1 MKGIFRPF
9 FGNKSEKYKF
19 LRVPIALFE
28 DPKFADLSLE
38 AIVLY
43 AFLLNRMD
51 LSKSNGWIAR
61 DKRVFIIFTIKE
73 IRKWLRCGKDKA
85 MKTMRE
91 LDTDSGIGL
100 VDRMSREAGKSDII
114 FVNDFNEYV
123 ETGESDGADRT
134 IPVVNPIMEDAVFGD
149 EYGDEYSGQT
159 VGKNEAVGFS
169 DRSCE
174 GHPNDM
180 PLNNGFTDHDN
191 FSQVGKSDHPV
202 GKSDPWVGK
211 TDYPVGKS
219 DPPVGNH
226 DPRYTDSKNT
236 ETEYTESDHILS
248 AHSSGVI
255 HILPPKPKDRNDEM
269 IENRRIYEE
278 IIKEQI
284 GYDYIF
290 TENSYKFEK
299 DTIDGIIDIMV
310 DIVTFERKTVR
321 VNSID
326 MPYQVV
332 KSKFLKID
340 AESFRYALDKLKESG
355 IGRSVGNEKNYI
367 ITVLYNA
374 SDTIDFHFR
383 AMVNHDMYGDGL
395 AERGIKIQ

>member
-1 MKGIFRPF
+1 MQ
-9 FGNKSEKYKF
+9 
-19 LRVPIALFE
+19 
-28 DPKFADLSLE
+28 
-38 AIVLY
+38 VLPH

-340 AESFRYALDKLKESG
+340 AETFRYALDKLKESG

>member
-51 LSKSNGWIAR
+51 LSKSNGWIAK

-85 MKTMRE
+85 MKIMRE
-91 LDTDSGIGL
+91 LDKDSGIGL
-100 VDRMSREAGKSDII
+100 VERMSREAGKSDII

-123 ETGESDGADRT
+123 ETDEIYASDRT
-134 IPVVNPIMEDAVFGD
+134 VPDVNPAMEDAIFGD

-159 VGKNEAVGFS
+159 VDKNEVVDFS
-169 DRSCE
+169 DRSRE
-174 GHPNDM
+174 NPSEDM
-180 PLNNGFTDHDN
+180 PLNNGFEGCDN
-191 FSQVGKSDHPV
+191 FSRVGKSDHPV
-202 GKSDPWVGK
+202 GESDLLVGK
-211 TDYPVGKS
+211 SDYPVGKS
-219 DPPVGNH
+219 DPPVGNY

-236 ETEYTESDHILS
+236 ETVYTDSDHILS
-248 AHSSGVI
+248 APKSGVI
-255 HILPPKPKDRNDEM
+255 HILPAKPRDRTDEM
-269 IENRRIYEE
+269 MEDYKIYTD
-278 IIKEQI
+278 IIREQV

-290 TENSYKFEK
+290 TEKKYKFEK
-299 DTIDGIIDIMV
+299 ELIDSVIDIMAETV
-310 DIVTFERKTVR
+310 AFERKTVR
-321 VNSID
+321 VNKVD

-332 KSKFLKID
+332 KSKLLKVD
-340 AESFRYALDKLKESG
+340 SEMFRYAIDNLKGAGKERDIHS
-355 IGRSVGNEKNYI
+355 EKNYI

-374 SDTIDFHFR
+374 ANTIGLHYS
-383 AMVNHDMYGDGL
+383 AMVNNDMYSGKFYGMS
-395 AERGIKIQ
+395 EGE

>member
-134 IPVVNPIMEDAVFGD
+134 IPVVNP
-149 EYGDEYSGQT
+149 
-159 VGKNEAVGFS
+159 
-169 DRSCE
+169 
-174 GHPNDM
+174 
-180 PLNNGFTDHDN
+180 
-191 FSQVGKSDHPV
+191 
-202 GKSDPWVGK
+202 
-211 TDYPVGKS
+211 
-219 DPPVGNH
+219 
-226 DPRYTDSKNT
+226 TDSWQ
-236 ETEYTESDHILS
+236 E
-248 AHSSGVI
+248 
-255 HILPPKPKDRNDEM
+255 
-269 IENRRIYEE
+269 
-278 IIKEQI
+278 
-284 GYDYIF
+284 
-290 TENSYKFEK
+290 
-299 DTIDGIIDIMV
+299 
-310 DIVTFERKTVR
+310 
-321 VNSID
+321 
-326 MPYQVV
+326 
-332 KSKFLKID
+332 
-340 AESFRYALDKLKESG
+340 
-355 IGRSVGNEKNYI
+355 
-367 ITVLYNA
+367 
-374 SDTIDFHFR
+374 
-383 AMVNHDMYGDGL
+383 
-395 AERGIKIQ
+395 

>member
-38 AIVLY
+38 AIILY

-51 LSKSNGWIAR
+51 LSKSNGWIAK

-73 IRKWLRCGKDKA
+73 MRKWLRCGKDKA

-91 LDTDSGIGL
+91 LDTENGIGL

-123 ETGESDGADRT
+123 ESDEKGTSDKT
-134 IPVVNPIMEDAVFGD
+134 VPVVNPQMEDAVFGD

-159 VGKNEAVGFS
+159 VGKNEVVGFS
-169 DRSCE
+169 DQLPESA
-174 GHPNDM
+174 DKKIQ
-180 PLNNGFTDHDN
+180 LNYGFSSGDK
-191 FSQVGKSDHPV
+191 FSQVGESDLPVVKSD
-202 GKSDPWVGK
+202 
-211 TDYPVGKS
+211 YPIGKS
-219 DPPVGNH
+219 DPPVGNY

-236 ETEYTESDHILS
+236 ETVYTDSDHILS
-248 AHSSGVI
+248 ASKSGVI
-255 HILPPKPKDRNDEM
+255 HILPAKPKDEMDEM
-269 IENRRIYEE
+269 MDNYRIYTE
-278 IIKEQI
+278 IIKDQV
-284 GYDYIF
+284 GYDYIS
-290 TENSYKFEK
+290 TEEPFKYEK
-299 DTIDGIIDIMV
+299 EMIDGVIDIMAE
-310 DIVTFERKTVR
+310 TAAFERKTVR
-321 VNSID
+321 VNKID

-332 KSKFLKID
+332 KSKLLKID
-340 AESFRYALDKLKESG
+340 PEVFRYAIDNLRG
-355 IGRSVGNEKNYI
+355 AGRERDVHSEKNYI

-374 SDTIDFHFR
+374 ANTIDLHYR
-383 AMVNHDMYGDGL
+383 AMVNNDMYSGRL
-395 AERGIKIQ
+395 AELAEGGS

>member
-38 AIVLY
+38 AIILY

-85 MKTMRE
+85 MKVMRE
-91 LDTDSGIGL
+91 LDTENGIGL

-123 ETGESDGADRT
+123 ESDDDGVTDRT
-134 IPVVNPIMEDAVFGD
+134 IPVVNPAMEDAVFGD

-159 VGKNEAVGFS
+159 VGKNEVVDFS
-169 DRSCE
+169 DRLQENAEEKIQLNYGFS
-174 GHPNDM
+174 GNDKIS
-180 PLNNGFTDHDN
+180 L
-191 FSQVGKSDHPV
+191 
-202 GKSDPWVGK
+202 
-211 TDYPVGKS
+211 VGKS
-219 DPPVGNH
+219 DPPVGESDPVVGKSDPPVDKS

-236 ETEYTESDHILS
+236 ETGYTDSDHILS
-248 AHSSGVI
+248 APQAGVI
-255 HILPPKPKDRNDEM
+255 HILPPKPRDRTDEM
-269 IENRRIYEE
+269 MEERRIYEE

-290 TENSYKFEK
+290 TEGSYKYEK
-299 DTIDGIIDIMV
+299 ETIDGMIDIMA
-310 DIVTFERKTVR
+310 DIAAFERKTVR
-321 VNSID
+321 VNSLD
-326 MPYQVV
+326 MPYQLV
-332 KSKFLKID
+332 KSKLLKVD
-340 AESFRYALDKLKESG
+340 AETFRYALDKLREAGKERAVS
-355 IGRSVGNEKNYI
+355 NERNYI
-367 ITVLYNA
+367 LTVLYNA
-374 SDTIDFHFR
+374 ANTIDFHFR
-383 AMVNHDMYGDGL
+383 SMVNNDMYNGVW
-395 AERGIKIQ
+395 AERRTENE

>member
-159 VGKNEAVGFS
+159 VGKNEVVGFS
-169 DRSCE
+169 DRLQENAEEKIQLNYGFS
-174 GHPNDM
+174 GNDKIS
-180 PLNNGFTDHDN
+180 L
-191 FSQVGKSDHPV
+191 
-202 GKSDPWVGK
+202 
-211 TDYPVGKS
+211 VGKS
-219 DPPVGNH
+219 DPPV
-226 DPRYTDSKNT
+226 
-236 ETEYTESDHILS
+236 
-248 AHSSGVI
+248 
-255 HILPPKPKDRNDEM
+255 
-269 IENRRIYEE
+269 
-278 IIKEQI
+278 
-284 GYDYIF
+284 
-290 TENSYKFEK
+290 
-299 DTIDGIIDIMV
+299 
-310 DIVTFERKTVR
+310 
-321 VNSID
+321 
-326 MPYQVV
+326 
-332 KSKFLKID
+332 
-340 AESFRYALDKLKESG
+340 
-355 IGRSVGNEKNYI
+355 
-367 ITVLYNA
+367 
-374 SDTIDFHFR
+374 
-383 AMVNHDMYGDGL
+383 
-395 AERGIKIQ
+395 

>member
-38 AIVLY
+38 AIILY

-51 LSKSNGWIAR
+51 LSKSNGWIAK

-73 IRKWLRCGKDKA
+73 MRKWLRCGKDKA
-85 MKTMRE
+85 MKVMRE
-91 LDTDSGIGL
+91 LDTENGIGL

-123 ETGESDGADRT
+123 ETDETGTPDRT
-134 IPVVNPIMEDAVFGD
+134 IPIVNPQMEDAVFGD

-159 VGKNEAVGFS
+159 IGENEVVGFS
-169 DRSCE
+169 DRLSE
-174 GHPNDM
+174 P
-180 PLNNGFTDHDN
+180 PRERIQLNYGFAGDDN
-191 FSQVGKSDHPV
+191 FSR
-202 GKSDPWVGK
+202 
-211 TDYPVGKS
+211 VGKS
-219 DPPVGNH
+219 DPPVGKSDLVVGKSDPPVDKT

-236 ETEYTESDHILS
+236 ETVYTDSNQIIS
-248 AHSSGVI
+248 APRSGVI
-255 HILPPKPKDRNDEM
+255 HILPPKPKDETDEM
-269 IENRRIYEE
+269 MENYMIYTE
-278 IIKEQI
+278 IIKDQV

-290 TENSYKFEK
+290 TEGSFKYEK
-299 DTIDGIIDIMV
+299 ELIDSVIDIMAETV
-310 DIVTFERKTVR
+310 AFERKTVR
-321 VNSID
+321 VNKID

-332 KSKFLKID
+332 KSKLLKMGP
-340 AESFRYALDKLKESG
+340 EEFRYAIDNLREAGKERDVHS
-355 IGRSVGNEKNYI
+355 EKNYI

-374 SDTIDFHFR
+374 ANTIDLHFR
-383 AMVNHDMYGDGL
+383 AMVNNDMYSGRL
-395 AERGIKIQ
+395 AELAREVTESS